1 MFKEILIINLQ
12 KNNNFIFNT
21 LHSDQKN
28 VFWNFNLVC
37 LLFVLT
43 WFLLLYML
51 MCHMVKMN
59 IFHFHQPHPTHT
71 HTHTHPSVLVI
82 IFLSF
87 LYLLEAEIYKLWF
100 SFSRAKLFGGKRV
113 FRNLDSKYQE
123 QKSEGDSHEPINIRL
138 KKNMKLLFSYKIKPF

>member
-21 LHSDQKN
+21 LHANQKN

-82 IFLSF
+82 IFYPFYTFWKQRFTSF
-87 LYLLEAEIYKLWF
+87 GF
-100 SFSRAKLFGGKRV
+100 HF
-113 FRNLDSKYQE
+113 QE
-123 QKSEGDSHEPINIRL
+123 QNSLEGKGFLEILTQNIKNKSL
-138 KKNMKLLFSYKIKPF
+138 KEIVMNP